1 MWLLADPVVD
11 WGELLDVIWTA
22 LLGGIGVTAAFAVAL
37 YGAVRATDARR
48 NGTLVLA
55 VGYWTLMAL
64 AMALVLASLVFG
76 VVVMTSKD

>member
-1 MWLLADPVVD
+1 MRLLADPVVD
-11 WGELLDVIWTA
+11 WGELLNVIWTA
-22 LLGGIGVTAAFAVAL
+22 LLGGIGVTAAFAIAL

-48 NGTLVLA
+48 NGALALA

-64 AMALVLASLVFG
+64 AMALVLASIVFG

>member
-1 MWLLADPVVD
+1 MRLLADPVVD
-11 WGELLDVIWTA
+11 WGELLNVIWTS
-22 LLGGIGVTAAFAVAL
+22 LVGGIGVTAVFAVAL

-48 NGTLVLA
+48 NGALGLA

-64 AMALVLASLVFG
+64 AMALVLASIAFG

>member
-1 MWLLADPVVD
+1 MELLADPVVD
-11 WGELLDVIWTA
+11 WGELFNVIWTA

-48 NGTLVLA
+48 NGAVTLA
-55 VGYWTLMAL
+55 VGYWVLMTV
-64 AMALVLASLVFG
+64 AMALVLASIVFG

>member
-1 MWLLADPVVD
+1 MAPVADPVVD
-11 WGELLDVIWTA
+11 WSLLFDVVWTA

-37 YGAVRATDARR
+37 YGAVRAADARR
-48 NGTLVLA
+48 NGTMALA

-64 AMALVLASLVFG
+64 AMALVLASIVFG

>member
-1 MWLLADPVVD
+1 MRLLADPIID
-11 WGELLDVIWTA
+11 WGDLLALVWTA

-48 NGTLVLA
+48 NGTIGLA
-55 VGYWTLMAL
+55 TGYWVLMAV
-64 AMALVLASLVFG
+64 AMALVLASIAFG